1 MIRNLASI
9 INGASDKNLINEFKS
24 ALKLCRCPRC
34 NSYKVVR
41 NGTYKRKTSYI
52 KEDSTI
58 ITIQKYK
65 CNKCLLSFKGKH

>member
-9 INGASDKNLINEFKS
+9 INGASDKSLINDFKS

-41 NGTYKRKTSYI
+41 NGTYKRRFDYYYYLEFHISI
-52 KEDSTI
+52 CD
-58 ITIQKYK
+58 
-65 CNKCLLSFKGKH
+65 LLCDIFLNI